1 MIASDCALI
10 AYECIPHQVLEQ
22 DAVAMIGRLGLS
34 ATDASSGYSVFNS
47 LITVVI
53 NMLLKE
59 SVTQMTK
66 WERRD
71 TQTEFET
78 SLFAKLSLAYI
89 FNAVIIPLAV
99 GIGISLRVTRG
110 AWPVTQSWYEG
121 GGVVQVAV
129 PLIVSNG
136 LITVLQ
142 VVQPAILLSRHVL
155 ARCVVSQAK
164 MNELWEP
171 PEMLLGELYASS
183 LNLLRFPSGRSMQ
196 VLTTAPPSPHRYASS
211 LKTVGLCL
219 VYAPLWPWAYLLTTI
234 ALLFNYGCTKVGVA
248 YWYKKPPMVS
258 EVLCPSSI
266 SEDMLIASL
275 SAC

>member
-1 MIASDCALI
+1 VGLPPLSDPWASASGRRNVVVEAAAEPDDIKWENLAVDDSFRAKQTAKTLSATICLLVIAFACLVGA
-10 AYECIPHQVLEQ
+10 QVLEQ
-22 DAVAMIGRLGLS
+22 DAVALVGRLGLS
-34 ATDASSGYSVFNS
+34 ATDASSGYAVFNS
-47 LITVVI
+47 LITVAI

-59 SVTQMTK
+59 SVTHMTK

-89 FNAVIIPLAV
+89 FNSVIIPLAV

-142 VVQPAILLSRHVL
+142 VVQPAVLLPLH
-155 ARCVVSQAK
+155 
-164 MNELWEP
+164 
-171 PEMLLGELYASS
+171 ASVHH
-183 LNLLRFPSGRSMQ
+183 G
-196 VLTTAPPSPHRYASS
+196 
-211 LKTVGLCL
+211 
-219 VYAPLWPWAYLLTTI
+219 APLPTGGATGHPL
-234 ALLFNYGCTKVGVA
+234 VA
-248 YWYKKPPMVS
+248 PRARTLRRLAGKD
-258 EVLCPSSI
+258 E
-266 SEDMLIASL
+266 
-275 SAC
+275 

>member
-1 MIASDCALI
+1 MIASDCALIAYECIPHQVLEQDAVTMIASECALI

-183 LNLLRFPSGRSMQ
+183 L
-196 VLTTAPPSPHRYASS
+196 
-211 LKTVGLCL
+211 KTVGLCL

-266 SEDMLIASL
+266 SEGMLIASL

>member
-183 LNLLRFPSGRSMQ
+183 LKWEEHASAHHGAPLSPQVRLQSQDSWALPGLRAA
-196 VLTTAPPSPHRYASS
+196 VA
-211 LKTVGLCL
+211 VGLPAHDHRLALQLWVHQGGRRIL
-219 VYAPLWPWAYLLTTI
+219 VQEAADGLRGA
-234 ALLFNYGCTKVGVA
+234 
-248 YWYKKPPMVS
+248 VS
-258 EVLCPSSI
+258 KFDL
-266 SEDMLIASL
+266 
-275 SAC
+275 